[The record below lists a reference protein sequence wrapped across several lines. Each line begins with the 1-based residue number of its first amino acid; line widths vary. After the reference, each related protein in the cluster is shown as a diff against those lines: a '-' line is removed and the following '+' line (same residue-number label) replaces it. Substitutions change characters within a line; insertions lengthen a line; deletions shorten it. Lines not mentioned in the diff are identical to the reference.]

1 MTIHAMSCSRRPR
14 INEKIS
20 VKSAFICET
29 SIIFAAMKN
38 LLAILTILV
47 AFASCSDRAGG
58 WHSAPELRTAHEL
71 MQELPD
77 SALKV
82 LIGFDLDDV
91 CAGDADSAAVS
102 SEYHILVAEALYKND
117 CQQTNAAAVIA
128 ATAYYDSVFE
138 KYPENSGLA
147 FETARAHYYKAVGET
162 EKDDIVAAC
171 ADYLEAA
178 DIMEAAFPEIAKAAE
193 KGTIGEGNYEKA
205 RFSSLIYYRLG
216 EMFYSENDGK
226 SAIGFYK
233 SALNHSSFIED
244 TILSANLFRNIGH
257 SFYMNGFSDSALVY
271 YNNALETNRLTD
283 CVENMIAKIY
293 HDKGLK
299 DTAYHIMRNL
309 LKNEKSN
316 VSSVNS
322 YELGIGNMFYVDNIY
337 DSALCHLD
345 KCFSSDNRFV
355 RLSAAKMLSAIHD
368 SLGNHDKKV
377 YFNEFYSKNIDK
389 ELDRTSKSKS
399 LIDSYNKYK
408 NEKYLNYQRHR
419 DTMFAVSVS
428 VSLLVVFIIWLSF
441 HVRRNKKHT
450 TEISD
455 KNKIISRYENKTA
468 ELEHRHEAMMNSA
481 KAYSGNDADKCLS
494 EFGNQNIC
502 ISIKKRM
509 EDKCI
514 STKKVSSCKGIA
526 LSDYEKTAL
535 RNAAKKCIP
544 GLTETLSS
552 VYGVKGDNTVVCCL
566 CLLEMTTAEIA
577 ALTEITYQGA
587 NKRINS
593 IKKALKTEENVKDFL
608 TNHLCNLY
616 V

>member
-1 MTIHAMSCSRRPR
+1 MS
-14 INEKIS
+14 
-20 VKSAFICET
+20 F
-29 SIIFAAMKN
+29 IFAVKN
-38 LLAILTILV
+38 ILAILSAIV
-47 AFASCSDRAGG
+47 VFASCSDRAGG

-71 MQELPD
+71 MQEQPD

-82 LIGFDLDDV
+82 LVGFDIDDSTNRSV
-91 CAGDADSAAVS
+91 VN
-102 SEYHILVAEALYKND
+102 EYQILVAEALYKNY
-117 CQQTNAAAVIA
+117 CQQTNAPAVTA

-138 KYPENSGLA
+138 KHPKNSGLA

-162 EKDDIVAAC
+162 EDDDIVAAC
-171 ADYLEAA
+171 TDYLKAA
-178 DIMEAAFPEIAKAAE
+178 DIMEEAFPEIAKAAE
-193 KGTIGEGNYEKA
+193 KGMMTECNYEKT
-205 RFSSLIYYRLG
+205 RFMALIYYRLG

-233 SALNHSSFIED
+233 SALKYSSFIED

-271 YNNALETNRLTD
+271 YNDAMVTNPSTD
-283 CVENMIAKIY
+283 CVENMIAEIY
-293 HDKGLK
+293 HDKGFK
-299 DTAYHIMRNL
+299 DTAYYIMRNL

-322 YELGIGNMFYVDNIY
+322 YELGIGNMFYADNIY
-337 DSALCHLD
+337 DSALYHLD
-345 KCFSSDNRFV
+345 KCFASDSRYI

-368 SLGNHDKKV
+368 SLGNHAQKA
-377 YFNEFYSKNIDK
+377 YFSDFYSKNIEK

-399 LIDSYNKYK
+399 LIDSYNRYK
-408 NEKYLNYQRHR
+408 NEKHLNYQRHR
-419 DTMFAVSVS
+419 NTMYAVSVS
-428 VSLLVVFIIWLSF
+428 VSLFVAFVIWLGF

-468 ELEHRHEAMMNSA
+468 ELEHRHEAMMNSV

-502 ISIKKRM
+502 ITIKKRM
-509 EDKCI
+509 EDSRI
-514 STKKVSSCKGIA
+514 STKNLSSCKGIA
-526 LSDYEKTAL
+526 LSDCEKTAL
-535 RNAAKKCIP
+535 RNAAKRCIP

-566 CLLEMTTAEIA
+566 CLLDMTTAEIA

-587 NKRINS
+587 YKRINS

-608 TNHLCNLY
+608 TNHIYNLY
-616 V
+616 N